1 MEERPLTVRRPV
13 ASFELLAAGQAG
25 ELLNFLRRHIRQV
38 RRDNPMLR
46 SYRLHDVGFVP
57 RGTRVELRFYF
68 LRGVAEPLPSEFDP
82 E

>member
-13 ASFELLAAGQAG
+13 ASLELLAAGEAG

-38 RRDNPMLR
+38 RSDNPVLR

-57 RGTRVELRFYF
+57 KGTRVELRFYF
-68 LRGVAEPLPSEFDP
+68 LRGPREPMPTDFDP

>member
-13 ASFELLAAGQAG
+13 GSLELLAAGQAG

-38 RRDNPMLR
+38 RRENPVLR

-68 LRGVAEPLPSEFDP
+68 LRSASEPLPTEFDP